1 MGKNF
6 YALGLMSGTSMDGID
21 ASIIS
26 SNGVDDFE
34 IIPGTYEALKY
45 LNSAVRGIEIG
56 GLVSNQPFFKRV
68 IEHKDF
74 IEGSFDTNFIERH
87 SKQLLKPDGALSD
100 NFIIV
105 AAITVLQKRM
115 RVGEPKSVSSEP
127 SSPWSA
133 KDGWR
138 LNSRNMHSIII
149 ANGTSEYNIL
159 LSGANEAYEVVEP
172 FPGKKIR
179 LLVDWHHENYCT
191 VKQNQNKKLVR
202 TNVFFDQNIATFFS
216 SDETTEIAW
225 REDFESKA
233 DVNEMASSLKA
244 PMPGKIMSI
253 MKFDGDRICLLY
265 TSPSPRDL
273 STSRMPSSA

>member
-1 MGKNF
+1 
-6 YALGLMSGTSMDGID
+6 
-21 ASIIS
+21 
-26 SNGVDDFE
+26 
-34 IIPGTYEALKY
+34 
-45 LNSAVRGIEIG
+45 
-56 GLVSNQPFFKRV
+56 
-68 IEHKDF
+68 
-74 IEGSFDTNFIERH
+74 
-87 SKQLLKPDGALSD
+87 
-100 NFIIV
+100 
-105 AAITVLQKRM
+105 M

-138 LNSRNMHSIII
+138 LNSRNVHRVIISDG
-149 ANGTSEYNIL
+149 ASEYNIL

-179 LLVDWHHENYCT
+179 LSFDWHHENYCT
-191 VKQNQNKKLVR
+191 VNQNQNKKLVR

-216 SDETTEIAW
+216 SDGTTEIAW

-253 MKFDGDRICLLY
+253 MKFNGDRIRRGETLLVLEAMKMQHEILAPV
-265 TSPSPRDL
+265 SGVVQQLNGQVGQQMAAGDVIRLIEEAESE
-273 STSRMPSSA
+273 